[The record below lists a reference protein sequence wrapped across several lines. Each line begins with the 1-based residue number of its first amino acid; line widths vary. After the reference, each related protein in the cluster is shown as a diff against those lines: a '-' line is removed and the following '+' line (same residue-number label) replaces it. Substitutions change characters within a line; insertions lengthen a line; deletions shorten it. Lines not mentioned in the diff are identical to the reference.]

1 MSTSRAASAR
11 RAAPRRVSARQRVEQ
26 RRRRLRVLIGAPLL
40 LLALVLLLA
49 PFFRHAVEEIRL
61 PLRHEDIIR
70 QQAREK
76 GLDPALVAG
85 VIYVESKFVPRTSS
99 AGAEGLMQL
108 LPSTAEFLARRS
120 GATNFHVADLATPQ
134 VNIAYGS
141 YYLSYLIRR
150 YGGNETLA
158 VAAYN
163 GGETNVDRWLV
174 RGARS
179 GRPFGPADIPFPE
192 TRAYVARV
200 FDARDRY
207 RRTYAKELG
216 L

>member
-1 MSTSRAASAR
+1 ML
-11 RAAPRRVSARQRVEQ
+11 
-26 RRRRLRVLIGAPLL
+26 RRRRAVLILGLPFVAIVAILVAGPL
-40 LLALVLLLA
+40 
-49 PFFRHAVEEIRL
+49 FRHAVQEIRL

-99 AGAEGLMQL
+99 AGAEGLMQI
-108 LPSTAEFLARRS
+108 LPSTAEFLARRTGGTS
-120 GATNFHVADLATPQ
+120 FRVADLATPQ

-141 YYLSYLIRR
+141 YYLSYLIHR

-163 GGETNVDRWLV
+163 GGEANVDAWLV
-174 RGARS
+174 RAAKS
-179 GRPFGPADIPFPE
+179 GRSFGPADIPFPE

-200 FDARDRY
+200 FQARDRY
-207 RRTYAKELG
+207 KATYKKELG